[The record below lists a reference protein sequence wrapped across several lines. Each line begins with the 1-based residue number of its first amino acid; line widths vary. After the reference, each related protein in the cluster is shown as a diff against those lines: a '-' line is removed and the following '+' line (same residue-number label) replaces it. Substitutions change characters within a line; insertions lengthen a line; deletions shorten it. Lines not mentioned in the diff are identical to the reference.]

1 MPGLKF
7 NSLSP
12 EQPGSPGVRERQLI
26 GRMAM
31 TRAFVTKIL
40 SLAAAVTLLTICV
53 LVAVPK
59 NAGGKLGPQPHSAAL
74 R

>member
-1 MPGLKF
+1 MT
-7 NSLSP
+7 
-12 EQPGSPGVRERQLI
+12 GVRERQQI
-26 GRMAM
+26 GRIAM
-31 TRAFVTKIL
+31 TQVFVTKIL

-59 NAGGKLGPQPHSAAL
+59 NAGGKLGPQQHAATL

>member
-1 MPGLKF
+1 M
-7 NSLSP
+7 
-12 EQPGSPGVRERQLI
+12 GVRERQLI

-31 TRAFVTKIL
+31 TRAFVTKVL
-40 SLAAAVTLLTICV
+40 SLAAAVTLVTICV

-59 NAGGKLGPQPHSAAL
+59 NAGGKLGTLPHAATS

>member
-1 MPGLKF
+1 
-7 NSLSP
+7 
-12 EQPGSPGVRERQLI
+12 
-26 GRMAM
+26 M

-59 NAGGKLGPQPHSAAL
+59 NAGGKLGPQPRSAAL